1 MINATYFYDTQP
13 GRREVLPTMAYTGK
27 LRPNRVPFSFF
38 KDEKKVVISLVEVD
52 ESVGRYVIFVCK
64 KAQKG

>member
-1 MINATYFYDTQP
+1 
-13 GRREVLPTMAYTGK
+13 MAYTGK